1 MQMRKISKL
10 IRFFLGGCLLTLATV
25 SPVAADSDEAPAK
38 IAEALEKAYP
48 KLEFQKIFTSPVAGL
63 YEVAAGGKILYFA
76 PETGHMLAGE
86 LWTKD
91 GVNLSKERLGKL
103 MGEKLKLLPLDKAVK
118 IGTGKNTV
126 IEVTDPDCTFCRK
139 GSEFFAQ
146 RKDTTRYIFFL
157 PLRMHPNAEQKARYI
172 LSANDPAVAYEEV
185 MSGRYDE
192 GPVPPF
198 TDNGVMESHK
208 QATELLGLTGTPNY
222 WINGTFVAG
231 ANIKAIEQLLK

>member
-1 MQMRKISKL
+1 MRKISKL
-10 IRFFLGGCLLTLATV
+10 LCCFLSCCLLTLCLAGLA
-25 SPVAADSDEAPAK
+25 AADSGEAPAK
-38 IAEALEKAYP
+38 VADALKKAYP
-48 KLEFQKIFTSPVAGL
+48 KLEFQQIFTSPVAGL

-103 MGEKLKLLPLDKAVK
+103 MGDKLKLLPMDKAIK
-118 IGTGKNTV
+118 IGSGKNTV
-126 IEVTDPDCTFCRK
+126 IEVTDPDCSFCRK

-146 RKDTTRYIFFL
+146 RSDVTRYIFFL
-157 PLRMHPNAEQKARYI
+157 PLKMHPDAEQKARYI
-172 LSANDPAVAYEEV
+172 LSANDPALAYEEV

-192 GPVPPF
+192 GPIPPF
-198 TDNGVMESHK
+198 KDNGVMASHME
-208 QATELLGLTGTPNY
+208 ATEMLGLTGTPNY